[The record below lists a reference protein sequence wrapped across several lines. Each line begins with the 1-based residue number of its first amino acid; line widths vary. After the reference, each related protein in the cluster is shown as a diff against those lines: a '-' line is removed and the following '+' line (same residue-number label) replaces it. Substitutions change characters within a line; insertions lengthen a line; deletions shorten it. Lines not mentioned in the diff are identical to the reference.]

1 MDEDTGFALEGD
13 ELAEVDALAL
23 EDDELDDEEKPL
35 ERDDGE
41 ITQVSS
47 STEQIR
53 PTSQRWFG

>member
-1 MDEDTGFALEGD
+1 VDEDTGFALEGD

-47 STEQIR
+47 STEQIS
-53 PTSQRWFG
+53 PTSQR